1 MPSQARSIKLQRRAL
16 LLLPMAGLI
25 YAVTR
30 SQTGAHGFDDVHTVD
45 INTAKALLAAG
56 GVLLDVREQAA
67 YEAKHIAGA
76 LLAPLA
82 TLPSLSAGGLI
93 AKTAHIVVYCGDG
106 STLGPRAAHTLT
118 QAGFT
123 HVANL
128 EHGLPGWVDAG
139 LPVESGAGKRV

>member
-1 MPSQARSIKLQRRAL
+1 
-16 LLLPMAGLI
+16 MAGLI

-76 LLAPLA
+76 L

-93 AKTAHIVVYCGDG
+93 AKTANIVVYCGDG